1 MKLDCLQASLME
13 VHTTT
18 PFPEPS
24 DCRRYEETHNNAT
37 ASEPEY
43 SGGCRVPGEDIAGC
57 RSSASPEALLSVTSA
72 SQNTNNVHS
81 LSDVTATNLN
91 LQQLEIAVSDAA
103 DITARSTDSWRVTID
118 DMSDEILIKI
128 LSHMSFSELIDVIQK
143 VCPHWRRLSQD
154 PELWDYKEY
163 QIRY

>member
-1 MKLDCLQASLME
+1 M
-13 VHTTT
+13 
-18 PFPEPS
+18 
-24 DCRRYEETHNNAT
+24 
-37 ASEPEY
+37 
-43 SGGCRVPGEDIAGC
+43 PGEDIAGC
-57 RSSASPEALLSVTSA
+57 RSSALPEALLSVTSD

-81 LSDVTATNLN
+81 LSDVTATNSN

-118 DMSDEILIKI
+118 DMPDEILVKI

-143 VCPHWRRLSQD
+143 VCPRWRRLSQD
-154 PELWDYKEY
+154 PEMWDDKEY